1 MDRDLEY
8 ERIACTFLGLIHPT
22 DQHSYE
28 DRLLELG
35 TFRIIESPAA
45 TKTVIDRYLLKL
57 RTFAQEFLKAKNHKR
72 TVLREHHSINSDR
85 LDILQQTHAA
95 VLEKIKEKAVLLP
108 ADFYRLNGRGDTEEK
123 RETFTQ
129 GRAFVKDTAR
139 QELARLQRFT
149 SFSSDFAGYCQYL
162 DRACP
167 DLFFRL
173 SKDIPALVPEE
184 NHTTHTYIMSTTK
197 TGKSELL
204 KTFVFNY
211 VQRPDYASVLVL
223 DPGGDM
229 SRQIAQWP
237 ELIPQGRLIYIDPA
251 MSDTHVPVI
260 NPFDVSDLSRRE
272 KGKLTGQIV
281 AVIGSLVEGKMGGDI
296 STSME
301 AVLYPSVRLLIDL
314 PNTSLADLPKIMI
327 DDPRLVALGMKSP
340 DPDVADFFQNH
351 FGNVNELTKKSIT
364 QKVNSIL
371 NKGELRSVL
380 CGRNSIDLR
389 HALNNKM
396 VVIANLAKGAL
407 DFEESRVIGMILVA
421 MAQSIGMERV
431 NTPEHDRPQTHL
443 IIDECQNFVTGELK
457 GIIRE
462 TRKFG
467 LSVMLAQQEVGGEMT
482 RDLRN
487 VVVKTT
493 NVKIVGRS
501 DMTET
506 EQTSKLVGVDAV
518 AIARCEAGQFYYRAA
533 NNPPFKLR
541 ARSDRLRLKGCMN
554 LATWEKIKAQQIER
568 YYRPIRNGVSGPHI
582 APDQTPPP
590 TSPPGASTFDFE

>member
-1 MDRDLEY
+1 MADRDIEY
-8 ERIACTFLGLIHPT
+8 QKLACKILGLVHP
-22 DQHSYE
+22 D
-28 DRLLELG
+28 DRGTFDGILLQLG
-35 TFRIIESPAA
+35 QFRIIDSEAA
-45 TKTVIDRYLLKL
+45 AQKVIGRYLWKL
-57 RTFAQEFLKAKNHKR
+57 RDITQEVLDEKR
-72 TVLREHHSINSDR
+72 GRAALR
-85 LDILQQTHAA
+85 LDGVGKQHQEMLS
-95 VLEKIKEKAVLLP
+95 KISKKAVLLP

-173 SKDIPALVPEE
+173 SKDIPVLVPEE

-204 KTFVFNY
+204 KSFVLNY

-260 NPFDVSDLSRRE
+260 NPFDVKDLTRRE

-327 DDPRLVALGMKSP
+327 DDPRLVALGAQSP

-431 NTPEHDRPQTHL
+431 NTPENARPQTHL

-493 NVKIVGRS
+493 NVKIAGRS

-506 EQTSKLVGVDAV
+506 VETGKLVGVDAG
-518 AIARCEAGQFYYRAA
+518 AIAQCEAGQFYYRAA

-541 ARSDRLRLKGCMN
+541 ARSDRLKLKGCMN
-554 LATWEKIKAQQIER
+554 LATWEKIKAQQIKR
-568 YYRPIRNGVSGPHI
+568 YYRPIRNGDDGPRV

>member
-1 MDRDLEY
+1 MVDQDLEY
-8 ERIACTFLGLIHPT
+8 QQLACEMLGLIHPV
-22 DQHSYE
+22 DRNSYKGV
-28 DRLLELG
+28 LLDLG
-35 TFRIIESPAA
+35 HFRII
-45 TKTVIDRYLLKL
+45 DG
-57 RTFAQEFLKAKNHKR
+57 
-72 TVLREHHSINSDR
+72 
-85 LDILQQTHAA
+85 AA
-95 VLEKIKEKAVLLP
+95 VTGKIIEAYLSRLRQLFAEFQVSIEHRRKVIPSHDDRRSKLDQTQQQFLEETRARAVLAP
-108 ADFYRLNGRGDTEEK
+108 SDFMQFNKRGDSEEK

-139 QELARLQRFT
+139 RELARLQRFT
-149 SFSSDFAGYCQYL
+149 SFSSDFAGYTQYL

-204 KTFVFNY
+204 KTFALNY
-211 VQRPDYASVLVL
+211 VQRPDYASILVL

-237 ELIPQGRLIYIDPA
+237 ELIPQDRLIYIDPA

-260 NPFDVSDLSRRE
+260 NPFDVKDLSRRE

-296 STSME
+296 STAME

-327 DDPRLVALGMKSP
+327 DDPRLIALGAQNP
-340 DPDVADFFQNH
+340 DPDVGDFFQNH
-351 FGNVNELTKKSIT
+351 FDNVNELTKKSIT

-396 VVIANLAKGAL
+396 VVVANLAKGAL

-431 NTPEHDRPQTHL
+431 NIPENDRPQTHL

-467 LSVMLAQQEVGGEMT
+467 LSVMLAQQEVGGDMT

-487 VVVKTT
+487 VVIKTT
-493 NVKIVGRS
+493 NVKIAGRS

-506 EQTSKLVGVDAV
+506 EQTGKLVSVDAT
-518 AIARCEAGQFYYRAA
+518 AIAHCEAGQFYYRAA
-533 NNPPFKLR
+533 NKPPFKLR
-541 ARSDRLRLKGCMN
+541 ARSDRLKLKGCVD
-554 LATWEKIKAQQIER
+554 LETWDRIKAQQIKR
-568 YYRPIRNGVSGPHI
+568 YYRPIRNSDSGPDI

-590 TSPPGASTFDFE
+590 TSPPRASTFDFE